1 MPRFENFW
9 TLNYYLQQMELKDK
23 IRIPDL
29 EIMNT
34 RSMEM
39 KREYLNNLSNKH
51 KMTGS
56 TWISNE
62 NRTSKG
68 FRIPKITK
76 IIMENGAN
84 HFQKIENLF

>member
-1 MPRFENFW
+1 
-9 TLNYYLQQMELKDK
+9 MEIKDK

-39 KREYLNNLSNKH
+39 KREYLNDLSNKD

-84 HFQKIENLF
+84 PFQKIENLF

>member
-1 MPRFENFW
+1 
-9 TLNYYLQQMELKDK
+9 MELKDK

-39 KREYLNNLSNKH
+39 KREYLNDLSNKH

-62 NRTSKG
+62 SRTSKG
-68 FRIPKITK
+68 SRIPKITK

-84 HFQKIENLF
+84 PFQKIENLF